1 MVAVPP
7 VGASSVQS
15 ILIVVVLPAPFGPSS
30 PKISP
35 ALMSKLTPL
44 TATWYSGGER
54 STDASL
60 PHHDRDFFGFRYR
73 LLRSR
78 TCTTASRMLAL
89 LAARAHRTH
98 EG

>member
-7 VGASSVQS
+7 LGSSSVQS

-35 ALMSKLTPL
+35 ALISKLTPL

-54 STDASL
+54 SIRDHL
-60 PHHDRDFFGFRYR
+60 RHHGPDRFGFRYR
-73 LLRSR
+73 LLRSW
-78 TCTTASRMLAL
+78 TWTAASLIRRLP
-89 LAARAHRTH
+89 AACVCRVHK
-98 EG
+98 G